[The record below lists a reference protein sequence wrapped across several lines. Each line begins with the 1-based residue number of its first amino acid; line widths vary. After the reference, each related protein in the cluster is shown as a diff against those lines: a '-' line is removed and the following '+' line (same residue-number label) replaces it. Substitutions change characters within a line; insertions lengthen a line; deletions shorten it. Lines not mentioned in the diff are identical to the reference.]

1 MTKEQEIIERSI
13 SRIVRMEH
21 DLDAVLEALSF
32 QGKDSDP
39 EIGERMMRLSAY
51 LDSGQWLE
59 DYRLDEEGKL
69 PADLKRGVLSED
81 TLYNLLTDYDAVK
94 FE

>member
-1 MTKEQEIIERSI
+1 MTKEQEMIERSI

-32 QGKDSDP
+32 HSDP